1 MTGVAFNPLEF
12 LREVRAEMVR
22 VAWPSRRE
30 TLTTTALVIGM
41 VVATAAFFFAIDQ
54 AVSVAVRALF
64 GAAT

>member
-1 MTGVAFNPLEF
+1 MAFHPASF
-12 LREVRAEMVR
+12 VREVRNEMVR

-30 TLTTTALVIGM
+30 TLTTTALVIAM
-41 VVATAAFFFAIDQ
+41 VVATAAFFFAIDE